1 MKKVIKTPDAPEPV
15 GPYSQAIVAGNSV
28 FTAGQIALTPETN
41 TLVKG
46 GVAAQTEQVL
56 KNLKAIIQ
64 AAGADLSSVVKTT
77 VYLTKPEDFTPMN
90 EVYKSYFRSN
100 PPARVTV
107 FVSSLPKGALVEI
120 DAIAQL

>member
-15 GPYSQAIVAGNSV
+15 GPYSQAIVAGNRI

-56 KNLKAIIQ
+56 KNLKAIIK

-90 EVYKSYFRSN
+90 EVYKSYFRSD